1 MVKNFYAV
9 VNDKNQ
15 FLKESITD
23 DWNNERI
30 DGQFYNI
37 ISESLYNY
45 LKDKSKNSN
54 EEWISIE
61 KDYKPENIEI
71 PFVNVE
77 VTPEKLQEKEEFLKK
92 KVLLRI

>member
-23 DWNNERI
+23 DWDNERI
-30 DGQFYNI
+30 EGQFYNA

-45 LKDKSKNSN
+45 LKK
-54 EEWISIE
+54 
-61 KDYKPENIEI
+61 ENIYVKNI
-71 PFVNVE
+71 YVIR
-77 VTPEKLQEKEEFLKK
+77 KL
-92 KVLLRI
+92 